1 MTQRDFLLRQASH
14 GRSFLPLAYGVP
26 AAAAVVV
33 PLLTDVVGRAI
44 DTELERECVVDDG
57 LLVSLDAVVA
67 VLVSEADVVDEAA
80 ALFSVPDGAV
90 VGSVVVVAVKDVEV
104 VVVVEEEGDVA
115 DSRVAVSADVMA
127 EVSDYDKNSVFNL
140 DRKTTMLWEV

>member
-1 MTQRDFLLRQASH
+1 
-14 GRSFLPLAYGVP
+14 
-26 AAAAVVV
+26 
-33 PLLTDVVGRAI
+33 
-44 DTELERECVVDDG
+44 VDDG

-90 VGSVVVVAVKDVEV
+90 VGSVVVVAAKDVEV

>member
-1 MTQRDFLLRQASH
+1 
-14 GRSFLPLAYGVP
+14 LAYGVP
-26 AAAAVVV
+26 AAAAVVVV

-90 VGSVVVVAVKDVEV
+90 VGSVVVVVAAKDVEV